1 MSKDEGLLLDMLLA
15 SREIQGHLG
24 GKAQADFHSERL
36 LVLAVQQLLTIVGEA
51 ASQVSP
57 EFRSAHPD
65 IPWRAMIGQR
75 NILIHAYAKVD
86 LDKVWD
92 SAREGVP
99 ALIEALVR
107 LIPPDAGEGTSES
120 LP

>member
-1 MSKDEGLLLDMLLA
+1 M
-15 SREIQGHLG
+15 
-24 GKAQADFHSERL
+24 
-36 LVLAVQQLLTIVGEA
+36 LAVQQLLTVIGEA
-51 ASQVSP
+51 ASRVSP
-57 EFRSAHPD
+57 EFRSGHPD

-92 SAREGVP
+92 SARRGVP
-99 ALIEALVR
+99 ALIAALVT
-107 LIPPDAGEGTSES
+107 LVPPDPGESTSEP

>member
-1 MSKDEGLLLDMLLA
+1 MLLA
-15 SREIQGHLG
+15 SREIQAHLG
-24 GKAQADFHSERL
+24 GKDQAGFRSERL
-36 LVLAVQQLLTIVGEA
+36 LVLAIQQLLTIIGEA

-57 EFRSAHPD
+57 EFRSTHPD

-99 ALIEALVR
+99 ALIETLVP
-107 LIPPDAGEGTSES
+107 LIPLDPGEGASETR
-120 LP
+120 P

>member
-1 MSKDEGLLLDMLLA
+1 MPKDEGLLLDMLLA

-24 GKAQADFHSERL
+24 GKDQASFRSERL
-36 LVLAVQQLLTIVGEA
+36 LVLAVQQLLTIIGEA

-57 EFRSAHPD
+57 GYRSAHPD

-99 ALIEALVR
+99 ALIEALVP
-107 LIPPDAGEGTSES
+107 LVPPDDNEGTTDPLS
-120 LP
+120 